1 MLQIVIAGFLTGFSL
16 IVAIGAQNAFVLRLG
31 LMRAHVGVA
40 VAICAASDALLIIV
54 GTAGMGAL
62 VQSHKSV
69 LRIVAWVG
77 ATYLLYFAFSAAK
90 RVFKTESLNAAET
103 NVMSKKAVVLSVLG
117 FTWLNPHV
125 YLDTVLLV
133 GSIGSQFGSNR
144 WWFALGASFAS
155 LIWFV
160 VLGYGSKAAARVM
173 AKSITWRILDIFI
186 AIVMTTI
193 AISLIKTAL
202 HR

>member
-1 MLQIVIAGFLTGFSL
+1 MDIALTGFLTGLSL

-31 LMRAHVGVA
+31 LMKSHIGIA
-40 VAICAASDALLIIV
+40 VTICAISDAILIFI

-62 VQSHKSV
+62 VEANKTALKV
-69 LRIVAWVG
+69 VAWVG
-77 ATYLLYFAFSAAK
+77 ALYLSYFAISALR
-90 RVFKTESLNAAET
+90 RVFKNESLEAAT
-103 NVMSKKAVVLSVLG
+103 GTVMSKREVALSVLG

-133 GSIGSQFGSNR
+133 GSIGSKFGDQR
-144 WWFALGASFAS
+144 WIFATGAALAS

-160 VLGYGSKAAARVM
+160 SLGYGSKAAAQVM
-173 AKSITWRILDIFI
+173 AKPITWKVLDIFI
-186 AIVMTTI
+186 ALVMTTI

-202 HR
+202 A

>member
-1 MLQIVIAGFLTGFSL
+1 MLQVAIAGLLTGFSL

-40 VAICAASDALLIIV
+40 VLICALSDAILIII

-62 VQSHKSV
+62 VQSHK
-69 LRIVAWVG
+69 LILNIVAWIG
-77 ATYLLYFAFSAAK
+77 AAYLFYFAITAVR
-90 RVFKTESLNAAET
+90 RVFKTESL
-103 NVMSKKAVVLSVLG
+103 VVGDKSDLSLRAVVISVLG

-133 GSIGSQFGSNR
+133 GSIGSQFGGDR
-144 WWFALGASFAS
+144 WWFALGASLAS
-155 LIWFV
+155 VIWFIA
-160 VLGYGSKAAARVM
+160 LGYGSKAASRLMARP
-173 AKSITWRILDIFI
+173 ITWRILDIFI
-186 AIVMTTI
+186 AIIMAAI

-202 HR
+202 IP